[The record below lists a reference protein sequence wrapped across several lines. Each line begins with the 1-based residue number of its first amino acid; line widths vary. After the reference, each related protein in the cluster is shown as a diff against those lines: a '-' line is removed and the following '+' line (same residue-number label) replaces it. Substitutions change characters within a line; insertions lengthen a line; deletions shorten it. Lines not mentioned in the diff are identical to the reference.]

1 MDSMKPTTTA
11 EQDLLTAS
19 QRRVNLTWEITQAAV
34 ALFVT
39 ASFSI
44 CQALQIPAPVLDT
57 AFFMIATFYFVRTN
71 HQRTGGVQ
79 QGGEGR

>member
-1 MDSMKPTTTA
+1 MDSVKPTTTA

-19 QRRVNLTWEITQAAV
+19 QRRVNLTWEITQAVV

-39 ASFSI
+39 AAFAI
-44 CQALQIPAPVLDT
+44 CQWQQIAAPVLDT

-79 QGGEGR
+79 SGVEGR